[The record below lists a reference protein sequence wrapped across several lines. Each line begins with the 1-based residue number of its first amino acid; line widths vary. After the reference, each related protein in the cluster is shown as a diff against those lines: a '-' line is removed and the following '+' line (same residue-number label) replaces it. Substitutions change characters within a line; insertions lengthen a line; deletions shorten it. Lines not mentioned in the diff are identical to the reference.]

1 MTTNNTVSTT
11 EQKPEKEEL
20 GKTFIF
26 SFYAFL
32 FFLTLPYNIGVF
44 IKPDYMPLDGFHVFL
59 FLIYTIVTCGFSIVY
74 FNDYRTQNEKITEK
88 KQSHFIN
95 TITTFTQ
102 HAIIFTITITM
113 FYFYASMAIDMD
125 SHMQKTSN
133 VIEHF
138 SGYETF
144 DLLFNGN
151 NPMLMLAMLLL
162 MLLCLSDMIKGVFIL
177 IFFLLLHSIDE
188 NVMTLLGH
196 VFNPILECFS
206 HSPLTMTAPI
216 IFVVAITAIH
226 AVMHRKDT
234 AILTKETNIEEQST
248 EDSHA
253 KIIK

>member
-1 MTTNNTVSTT
+1 MTTNNTIESTKAK
-11 EQKPEKEEL
+11 EEKEPI

-26 SFYAFL
+26 AFFAFL

-74 FNDYRTQNEKITEK
+74 FNDYRTQNEKITGK
-88 KQSHFIN
+88 NKGRFIN
-95 TITTFTQ
+95 SITTFTQ
-102 HAIIFTITITM
+102 HAIIFTITITI
-113 FYFYASMAIDMD
+113 FYFYASMAIDID

-144 DLLFNGN
+144 DLLFYGN

-162 MLLCLSDMIKGVFIL
+162 MLFCVSDMIKGFFML
-177 IFFLLLHSIDE
+177 IFFLLLHNIDE

-206 HSPLTMTAPI
+206 YSPLTMTAPI
-216 IFVVAITAIH
+216 IFVVAITVIH
-226 AVMHRKDT
+226 SVIHRKDK
-234 AILTKETNIEEQST
+234 AMLTEETTIEEQNT
-248 EDSHA
+248 EASHES
-253 KIIK
+253 